1 VCLARI
7 YLDVG
12 DKPDSRDLLL
22 SDVTRIEFQDNG
34 VLVTDLVGESKFIGA
49 EVRYIDFMEGTV
61 LLKTLEGSVR
71 PHPIAHPTREARS
84 RGALE

>member
-1 VCLARI
+1 MCLARI

-12 DKPDSRDLLL
+12 DKPDSRELLL
-22 SDVTRIEFQDNG
+22 SDVIRIEFQDNG

-61 LLKTLEGSVR
+61 LLTTVEGSIR
-71 PHPIAHPTREARS
+71 PAPTAHPAREAGS
-84 RGALE
+84 RGASE